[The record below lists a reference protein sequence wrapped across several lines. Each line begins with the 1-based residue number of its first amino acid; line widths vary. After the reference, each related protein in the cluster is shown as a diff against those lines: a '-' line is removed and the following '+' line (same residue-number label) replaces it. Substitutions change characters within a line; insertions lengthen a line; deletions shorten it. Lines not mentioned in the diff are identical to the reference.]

1 MENAVKALL
10 IVAGVLIGVMIL
22 SLGVALYSSLGGYVE
37 SVHEDI
43 RNKEIKQFNNQ
54 YTRYIDV
61 ELTIHDVVT
70 LANTARENNLKY
82 DLTEPQGSNYYVTV
96 NLFPGNVN
104 LERNINLISSE
115 ILENGLGKKYKCSYE
130 DVKINPETGRV
141 CQVDFHLDS

>member
-22 SLGVALYSSLGGYVE
+22 SLSVALYSSLSGYVE
-37 SVHEDI
+37 SSHEDI
-43 RNKEIKQFNNQ
+43 RNKELKQFNNQ
-54 YTRYIDV
+54 YTKYIDV

-70 LANTARENNLKY
+70 AANTACESNLKY
-82 DLTEPQGSNYYVTV
+82 NLTEPDENNYYVTINV
-96 NLFPGNVN
+96 IPGNTN

-115 ILENGLGKKYKCSYE
+115 ILENGLGKKYKCSYK

-141 CQVDFHLDS
+141 CQVDFRIDD